1 MEAARVSAMR
11 GHKVT
16 LWEKTADLGGQL
28 PLAAASPQKDEI
40 GTFNDF
46 LAREMQRLGIRV
58 HLNKEATVEAIRT
71 EKPDIVV
78 VATGARPAAVEV
90 PGADRKNVV
99 KSWDVL
105 SGNAKVGKKVAVI
118 GGGLV
123 GCEVAEFL
131 AEKGH
136 EATIVEMLPRIG
148 TDIGPLVGP
157 LLFDRLEK
165 HNVKIITG
173 AKLTGIGER
182 NISYEKDGKT
192 ETLDDFDS
200 VVIAVGSTPEDSLAN
215 QLEGSGI
222 DHYVIGDASRP
233 RRITHAVYEAMRVAH
248 EI

>member
-1 MEAARVSAMR
+1 
-11 GHKVT
+11 
-16 LWEKTADLGGQL
+16 
-28 PLAAASPQKDEI
+28 
-40 GTFNDF
+40 
-46 LAREMQRLGIRV
+46 
-58 HLNKEATVEAIRT
+58 
-71 EKPDIVV
+71 
-78 VATGARPAAVEV
+78 
-90 PGADRKNVV
+90 
-99 KSWDVL
+99 
-105 SGNAKVGKKVAVI
+105 
-118 GGGLV
+118 
-123 GCEVAEFL
+123 
-131 AEKGH
+131 
-136 EATIVEMLPRIG
+136 MLPRIG